1 VPAYLPALP
10 VVTVKNHEIKRNCS
24 GFYGTL
30 DKTTKRPGG
39 LYQGVQ
45 VEIVILRTTMPQ
57 RA

>member
-1 VPAYLPALP
+1 
-10 VVTVKNHEIKRNCS
+10 VTVKNHEIKRNCS